1 MNIPPSFTEILQLTF
16 GPEWRRRAPAV
27 FGRSRRQIGRWCSGE
42 TRIPRRSLILLQR
55 RLPDDIAV
63 IDVWRR
69 EQYRRVDEAARER
82 HGDLCQGAQWLRA
95 MLFDRP
101 EWEASL
107 RAGRPHKR
115 PR

>member
-1 MNIPPSFTEILQLTF
+1 MNIPPTLAELFQLAF

-27 FGRSRRQIGRWCSGE
+27 FGRSRRQIGRWCSGQ
-42 TRIPRRSLILLQR
+42 TRIPRCFLIRLQR
-55 RLPDDIAV
+55 RLPDDVAAV
-63 IDVWRR
+63 EAWRR
-69 EQYRRVDEAARER
+69 DEHWRVDQAAQAR

-101 EWEASL
+101 EWEAPP
-107 RAGRPHKR
+107 RAGRPRKR